1 MSRKRSI
8 SSILDDDYEESSSS
22 QTSNTSSRRRRN
34 RSIASLIDEESIS
47 TSRPLTSRNTRSR
60 FQDSQSSIS
69 DTFYQFGIQEE
80 TGEPSTSTSARQ
92 NIEHESDDEHQED
105 FDSTFLPRRRV
116 RKYTNRPKSGI
127 NPSDDSEIE
136 ANQPSESSEFTTEE
150 DEVTSESDDG
160 ESDDNGDF
168 ETFEDYAP
176 PDYEPFRDPPS
187 TESIDDDRFLW
198 ILIWIMS
205 FRTRFNITESATEAL
220 IKFMKLVLTEIGGDD
235 FNDFPNSM
243 FLTKKALG
251 IKDRFQHF
259 VPCSKCHKLY
269 QKQEVVNFR
278 QDNMLTIM
286 KCQHVEFPNSSIHKS
301 RFCNILLSQKIT
313 VLTNRTV
320 I

>member
-8 SSILDDDYEESSSS
+8 SSILDDDYEELSSS

-92 NIEHESDDEHQED
+92 NIEHKSDDEHQED

-116 RKYTNRPKSGI
+116 RKYTNRLKSGI

-150 DEVTSESDDG
+150 DEVTSESMMV
-160 ESDDNGDF
+160 NLMIMVILKHL
-168 ETFEDYAP
+168 
-176 PDYEPFRDPPS
+176 
-187 TESIDDDRFLW
+187 SIMHHR
-198 ILIWIMS
+198 IMS
-205 FRTRFNITESATEAL
+205 HF
-220 IKFMKLVLTEIGGDD
+220 EIHQVQ
-235 FNDFPNSM
+235 NQLM
-243 FLTKKALG
+243 
-251 IKDRFQHF
+251 
-259 VPCSKCHKLY
+259 
-269 QKQEVVNFR
+269 
-278 QDNMLTIM
+278 M
-286 KCQHVEFPNSSIHKS
+286 
-301 RFCNILLSQKIT
+301 
-313 VLTNRTV
+313 
-320 I
+320 